1 MTTIET
7 LQQLV
12 DWIAL
17 NFNDPSAMVIK
28 SKISE
33 IIDYEINKDSNS

>member
-17 NFNDPSAMVIK
+17 NFNDPSAMIIK

>member
-1 MTTIET
+1 MNTIET

-17 NFNDPSAMVIK
+17 NFNDPSAMIIK

-33 IIDYEINKDSNS
+33 IIEREKAN

>member
-1 MTTIET
+1 MNTIET
-7 LQQLV
+7 LEQLV

-17 NFNDPSAMVIK
+17 NFNDPSAMIIK

-33 IIDYEINKDSNS
+33 IIEHEKSNNI